1 MPGLVLELMEKCIE
15 EMDEDGPEV
24 WSRKRVGAKGK
35 ALRHE
40 GRQNRLELC
49 MSFLIRIL
57 T

>member
-1 MPGLVLELMEKCIE
+1 MPGLVLELMEECTE
-15 EMDEDGPEV
+15 EMDEEGWEV

-35 ALRHE
+35 ASRHE
-40 GRQNRLELC
+40 ERQNRLELC